1 MTRWLTLKSSLWDIH
16 CPNQSINMTML
27 PTGFTISQNTL
38 LPKIH
43 CKFPT
48 VQCTVCRGC
57 VCSYHQHCYPTTGG
71 GGGGRMRGATLPP
84 PAYRHMSTRT
94 PERRNGGWWRR
105 GRGAL

>member
-48 VQCTVCRGC
+48 VQCTVYS
-57 VCSYHQHCYPTTGG
+57 V
-71 GGGGRMRGATLPP
+71 
-84 PAYRHMSTRT
+84 
-94 PERRNGGWWRR
+94 
-105 GRGAL
+105 